1 MAPVVKNPP
10 ADAGNT
16 GDLGSIPGPGRSPG
30 GGHGSPLQCSL
41 LENPM
46 DRGAWQATVHRVTKS
61 WTLLKRLSTHLK
73 GVNICDNNT
82 ATFSAHHPVL
92 YTSRLSLGSA
102 TGRADTGSGVRE
114 LFCEGPDST
123 NLGSEASLP
132 LAATQFCHDSV
143 KTATEVPR
151 GMGMMKSNKKLQ
163 SRAAGWSWPV
173 ATACQPCLRGHR
185 GPCREQL
192 GSVTASLSVD
202 CGQSLATSYSSQAA
216 V

>member
-1 MAPVVKNPP
+1 MVKNPP

-102 TGRADTGSGVRE
+102 TGRAKTLDQGSGN
-114 LFCEGPDST
+114 F
-123 NLGSEASLP
+123 
-132 LAATQFCHDSV
+132 SV
-143 KTATEVPR
+143 K
-151 GMGMMKSNKKLQ
+151 
-163 SRAAGWSWPV
+163 
-173 ATACQPCLRGHR
+173 
-185 GPCREQL
+185 
-192 GSVTASLSVD
+192 
-202 CGQSLATSYSSQAA
+202 GQIVQI
-216 V
+216 